1 MVNSRFSEDNIIFN
15 IPSTSLRIN
24 GSDDFFPVGRVF
36 CIGTNYLKHSE
47 EMGSSLSTEPTFF
60 IKPHHSICQINNI
73 LLPGDSINIHHEVEL
88 VVCLKSGGKN
98 IQIQDAKKSIYG
110 YAVGL
115 DLTKRDIQKN
125 LKENK
130 KPWEL
135 SKVFDNS
142 APISSIQKLENK
154 LIKNKNI
161 SLKVNG
167 SIKQDANIDE
177 MIHGIDYLI
186 SYLSRCTT
194 LYSGDLIFTGTPA
207 GVSQIKSG
215 DSLEAEVESIGNLTL
230 NIN

>member
-1 MVNSRFSEDNIIFN
+1 MVPYIFD
-15 IPSTSLRIN
+15 IPTTSLKIN
-24 GSDDFFPVGRVF
+24 DSNSLFPVGRVF
-36 CIGTNYLKHSE
+36 CIGTNYFKHAK
-47 EMGSSLSTEPTFF
+47 EMGSSINVEPAFF
-60 IKPHHSICQINNI
+60 IKPHHSICQIENI
-73 LLPGDSINIHHEVEL
+73 LLPNDSMNIQHEVEL

-98 IQIQDAKKSIYG
+98 IQLKDAKNSIYG

-130 KPWEL
+130 KSWEL

-142 APISSIQKLENK
+142 APISSIQRLENK
-154 LIKNKNI
+154 LVVDKNI

-167 SIKQDANIDE
+167 LIKQNANIDE

-194 LYSGDLIFTGTPA
+194 LCSGDLIFTGTPA

-215 DSLEAEVESIGNLTL
+215 DLIEAEIESIGNLIL